1 MEEVLEE
8 ALLLVVLLKEL
19 LAKATLLGGK
29 VEELLVVELAAEVFG
44 QLLCHDAASLAYLA
58 ANVDDDFLIVHITKC
73 FQWVSVV

>member
-29 VEELLVVELAAEVFG
+29 LRS
-44 QLLCHDAASLAYLA
+44 SL
-58 ANVDDDFLIVHITKC
+58 
-73 FQWVSVV
+73 S